1 MIKAKMNSV
10 LFLIII
16 LDFLYCKQ
24 IGSNFISFTD
34 DEEITTITSDN
45 ETEFMKAIEELNE
58 NGGTIYIDTPVI
70 SLKNN
75 NIIRINGKL
84 PGGIIGIRQENGE
97 YPRFD
102 FTKGDYQ
109 LLFSGFNIYGSN
121 KFIEYIIVENTPDN
135 GISILGDN
143 NILDHVISRY
153 NYGSGFGVYGN
164 FNTLN
169 YCYAYRNNDI
179 SEYFS
184 IADGFQ
190 IFGEINNI
198 FNYCFAWD
206 NANSGFNYRRLMNS
220 SELSYLH
227 SGSWN
232 NGNANVFTGK
242 FDYDN
247 GSPLDKNMWTVQ
259 EIMKSDP
266 NFISNYYNK
275 KYNVDNANSGFNYIR
290 LFNSSELTYLHS
302 GSWNN
307 GNINVF
313 TGRYDYDNGNPLDKN
328 LWTIQEMME
337 SDPSFVSNYYNKKY
351 NIDEAKVGGRSV
363 KEWISRIQPRLDG
376 NGFTFGNVNSSQ
388 SIETKRNSLYCASF
402 DNKEGGFVD
411 NYNHKYNAYFTNC
424 VSFNNIINYRL
435 LFTFSR
441 WSENWSWGSRDKD
454 VLNKVTTQKPSNTN
468 TVQRSIYTVRDQII
482 RAVYANMFPDNINFD
497 SVITRLK

>member
-275 KYNVDNANSGFNYIR
+275 KYNVDNAKIKGMGVN
-290 LFNSSELTYLHS
+290 
-302 GSWNN
+302 
-307 GNINVF
+307 
-313 TGRYDYDNGNPLDKN
+313 
-328 LWTIQEMME
+328 
-337 SDPSFVSNYYNKKY
+337 
-351 NIDEAKVGGRSV
+351 
-363 KEWISRIQPRLDG
+363 EWIFRVQPRLDG